1 MKIVRRDN
9 VDDTH
14 LQNLIADPILR
25 QILARRGIANQSDLE
40 CKLNDILH
48 FKDLHG
54 IDKARKLI
62 GQAIMRGDKI
72 LVAGDYDV
80 DGITG
85 TALGVRGLKEL
96 GASFVSYY
104 IPSRYEGGY
113 GVSPDAVDKAVEHG
127 VSLILTVDNG
137 VSCKESIEYAKDQ
150 GLTVV
155 ITDHHETPEDLPEAD
170 AIVDPKLPQDKF
182 PSKNLCGA
190 GVLFYVLAAT
200 RAYLRE
206 QGFYEGCQVPRIG
219 RFLDLVA
226 LGTIGDVMQLDA
238 NNRKL
243 VKYGFDL
250 IKQRQCVEG
259 IKALAASCRVD
270 LASINSTT
278 IAFDLCPR
286 LNAPGR
292 IKLENNPAV
301 SLMLTDDK
309 TDASIIARDLEMC
322 NKRRGD
328 YERVFLKEACEDAEK
343 QEGNSAIVLYRP
355 NWLVGLGGLIASR
368 IKEKF
373 SVPCFVF
380 SGDGDELP
388 GSARSVPGFSIVKI
402 LQSLSERDSDLL
414 IRFGG
419 HAMAAGA
426 SIKKENFEKFKVL
439 FNQVAKE
446 CLGEPTDDEI
456 ISDGN
461 LPSNYIDVNFAQDL
475 EAFGPWGN
483 GFEEPCFDGEFTVED
498 VFLIANRHLKFKL
511 RNDDGSTMLAIKL
524 RATPNERSIVKNSR
538 VSVVYSVGINH
549 YMGSN
554 RLEIK
559 INAIETL
566 E

>member
-259 IKALAASCRVD
+259 I
-270 LASINSTT
+270 
-278 IAFDLCPR
+278 
-286 LNAPGR
+286 
-292 IKLENNPAV
+292 NNPAV

-380 SGDGDELP
+380 SGDGDELS

-426 SIKKENFEKFKVL
+426 SIKKENFEKFKEL

>member
-1 MKIVRRDN
+1 
-9 VDDTH
+9 
-14 LQNLIADPILR
+14 
-25 QILARRGIANQSDLE
+25 
-40 CKLNDILH
+40 
-48 FKDLHG
+48 
-54 IDKARKLI
+54 
-62 GQAIMRGDKI
+62 
-72 LVAGDYDV
+72 
-80 DGITG
+80 
-85 TALGVRGLKEL
+85 
-96 GASFVSYY
+96 
-104 IPSRYEGGY
+104 
-113 GVSPDAVDKAVEHG
+113 
-127 VSLILTVDNG
+127 
-137 VSCKESIEYAKDQ
+137 
-150 GLTVV
+150 
-155 ITDHHETPEDLPEAD
+155 
-170 AIVDPKLPQDKF
+170 
-182 PSKNLCGA
+182 
-190 GVLFYVLAAT
+190 
-200 RAYLRE
+200 
-206 QGFYEGCQVPRIG
+206 
-219 RFLDLVA
+219 
-226 LGTIGDVMQLDA
+226 MQLDA

-380 SGDGDELP
+380 SGDGDELS

-483 GFEEPCFDGEFTVED
+483 GFEEPCFDGEFTVEY

>member
-1 MKIVRRDN
+1 MKLIRRTN
-9 VDDTH
+9 VDDSH
-14 LQNLIADPILR
+14 LKEYVQDPIIR
-25 QILARRGIANQSDLE
+25 QILARRGIQSQSDIL
-40 CKLNDILH
+40 CNLSDIHH
-48 FKDLHG
+48 FKDLHD
-54 IDKARKLI
+54 IDKASSLLAE
-62 GQAIMRGDKI
+62 AIEHKHPI

-85 TALGVRGLKEL
+85 TALGVRGLKDL
-96 GASFVSYY
+96 GAESVSYY
-104 IPSRYEGGY
+104 VPSRYEGGY
-113 GVSPDAVDKAVEHG
+113 GVSTEAVDKAIEQG
-127 VSLILTVDNG
+127 VKLILTVDNG
-137 VSCKESIEYAKDQ
+137 VSCKESIDYAKGR
-150 GLTVV
+150 GLKVV
-155 ITDHHETPEDLPEAD
+155 ITDHHETPEILPIAD
-170 AIVDPKLPQDKF
+170 AIVDPKLPNDKF

-190 GVLFYVLAAT
+190 GVLFYVLVAT
-200 RAYLRE
+200 RAKLRDS
-206 QGFYEGCQVPRIG
+206 GFYNDKAIPKIG

-226 LGTIGDVMQLDA
+226 LGTIGDVMQLDP

-243 VKYGFDL
+243 VKYGFDR
-250 IKQRQCVEG
+250 IKKGECVVG
-259 IKALAASCRVD
+259 IKALASSCRVD
-270 LASINSTT
+270 LPSINAVS
-278 IAFDLCPR
+278 IAYDLCPR

-301 SLMLTDDK
+301 SLMLTDDE
-309 TDASIIARDLEMC
+309 TSASILARDLEMC
-322 NKRRGD
+322 NRRRGD
-328 YERVFLKEACEDAEK
+328 YERVFLKEASEDAQL

-380 SGDGDELP
+380 SGYGEELS

-402 LQSLSERDSDLL
+402 LQAMNEKCPNLL
-414 IRFGG
+414 IRYGG

-426 SIKKENFEKFKVL
+426 SISKDNVEKFKEL

-549 YMGSN
+549 YMGSQ

-559 INAIETL
+559 ISAIEPI
-566 E
+566 